1 MFALTLATPQDLD
14 EAFRL
19 YRRCADQSPYVWS
32 DDYPYLEIV
41 EEDIALGALYLLRDD
56 AGRLLAAGALRD
68 GEELRHL
75 PWNPA
80 FCRPCEL
87 SRLGVD
93 PDCQRQGLGSRMLS
107 LLLQKAASL
116 GFDGM
121 ILLASTENPPALAL
135 YRRLGFE
142 TCGETHCYDTDFSCM
157 QRAL

>member
-1 MFALTLATPQDLD
+1 MFALTLATSQDLS
-14 EAFRL
+14 EAFHL
-19 YRRCADQSPYVWS
+19 YRRCADQSQYVWS
-32 DDYPYLEIV
+32 DDYPNLEVV

-68 GEELRHL
+68 GEELSHL

-80 FCRPCEL
+80 FRRPCEL

-93 PDCQRQGLGSRMLS
+93 PARQREGWGSQTLS
-107 LLLQKAASL
+107 LLLQKAAAL

-121 ILLASTENPPALAL
+121 ILLASRENPPALAL
-135 YRRLGFE
+135 YRGLGFE
-142 TCGETHCYDTDFSCM
+142 ICGETHCYDTDFYCM